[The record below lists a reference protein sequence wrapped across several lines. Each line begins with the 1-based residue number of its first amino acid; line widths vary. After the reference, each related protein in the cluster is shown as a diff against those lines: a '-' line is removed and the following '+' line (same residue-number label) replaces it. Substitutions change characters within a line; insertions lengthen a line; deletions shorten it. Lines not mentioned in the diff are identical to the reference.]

1 MRPPRWAC
9 QATPGIRDNTM
20 KPPIIA
26 IQRDIGTGI
35 GNMKTL
41 SLGVRMVNTPP
52 RAKTA
57 PEAPTAGMGLGLAK
71 RRKKMLATMPP
82 QK

>member
-9 QATPGIRDNTM
+9 QATLGIKDSMM
-20 KPPIIA
+20 KTPITA
-26 IQRDIGTGI
+26 IQRGIGTGI
-35 GNMKTL
+35 GIIKTFI
-41 SLGVRMVNTPP
+41 LGVRIVSTPP

-57 PEAPTAGMGLGLAK
+57 PEAPTAGIGLGLAMS
-71 RRKKMLATMPP
+71 RKKMLAMMPP